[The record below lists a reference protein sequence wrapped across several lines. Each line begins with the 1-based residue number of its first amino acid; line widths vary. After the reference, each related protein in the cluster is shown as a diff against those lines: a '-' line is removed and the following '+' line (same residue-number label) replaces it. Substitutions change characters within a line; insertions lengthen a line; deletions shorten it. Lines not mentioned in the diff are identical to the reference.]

1 MGADLQALTKEAAS
15 ICINRIFGLLMEQ
28 DETEELEAR
37 QNVSNFLRTRKNP
50 LAPEELESLAI
61 ETCDF
66 FDALKKC
73 TTKCEERRVRASQI
87 NFKIMSLFV
96 HIVPGI
102 EKLTLLPL
110 RQYNIGFTKRS
121 ILYSIEMLSRK
132 KTFFFCS

>member
-15 ICINRIFGLLMEQ
+15 ICINRIFSLLMEQ

-66 FDALKKC
+66 FDALKN
-73 TTKCEERRVRASQI
+73 VQPSA
-87 NFKIMSLFV
+87 
-96 HIVPGI
+96 
-102 EKLTLLPL
+102 
-110 RQYNIGFTKRS
+110 KR
-121 ILYSIEMLSRK
+121 EG
-132 KTFFFCS
+132 